1 VIDLHC
7 HILPALDDG
16 PANLDF
22 SVAMARTAVAANVQ
36 IVAATPHVRSDY
48 PGVNANRIAAG
59 VGTLNARLDE
69 ESIPLRVLAAGEV
82 AIPMLDSLGDG
93 ELERLS
99 LGTGGSVLLECPY
112 GKTPVD
118 VEAAVG
124 ELENRG
130 YRTLLAHPERCP
142 LFQSDIERLAA
153 IVDGGAL
160 CSITAASLVGSF
172 GERVERFSYDLL
184 RRGLVHDVAS
194 DSHDHLHR
202 PPGLGHAFEH
212 ADRAVPGVAAHAA
225 WYTVT
230 APVAILSGGE
240 IPAPPRFAPARSSP
254 LARLLRRR

>member
-48 PGVNANRIAAG
+48 PGVNATRIAAE
-59 VGTLNARLDE
+59 VELLNARLDE
-69 ESIPLRVLAAGEV
+69 ENVPLRVLAAGEV
-82 AIPMLDSLGDG
+82 AIPMLDALGDH

-99 LGTGGSVLLECPY
+99 LGSGGFVLLECPY
-112 GKTPVD
+112 GKSPVD
-118 VEAAVG
+118 VESAVA

-142 LFQSDIERLAA
+142 LFQEDIERLAG
-153 IVDGGAL
+153 IVDTGVR

-172 GERVERFSYDLL
+172 GERVERFSHELL

-202 PPGLGHAFEH
+202 PPGLGHAFEY
-212 ADRAVPGVAAHAA
+212 ADRAVPGVAAYAS
-225 WYTVT
+225 WFTVT

-240 IPAPPRFAPARSSP
+240 MADPPRFEPARGSRF
-254 LARLLRRR
+254 ARLRRRR

>member
-7 HILPALDDG
+7 HILPGLDDG

-22 SVAMARTAVAANVQ
+22 SLAMARTAVAANVQ

-48 PGVNANRIAAG
+48 PGIDSGRITAA
-59 VGTLNARLDE
+59 TEALNARLDE
-69 ESIPLRVLAAGEV
+69 ENVPLRVLAAAEV
-82 AIPMLDSLGDG
+82 AIPMLESLDED
-93 ELERLS
+93 ELARLA
-99 LGTGGSVLLECPY
+99 LGSGGVVLLECPY
-112 GKTPVD
+112 GNSPVD
-118 VEAAVG
+118 VEAAVA
-124 ELENRG
+124 ELGRRG

-142 LFQSDIERLAA
+142 LFQNDIERLAA
-153 IVDGGAL
+153 IVDAGTL

-172 GERVERFSYDLL
+172 GERVERFSYELL

-212 ADRAVPGVAAHAA
+212 ADQAVPGVAAHAS
-225 WYTVT
+225 WFTVT

-240 IPAPPRFAPARSSP
+240 LADPPRFEPARGSRFS
-254 LARLLRRR
+254 RLRRRR